1 MEEALL
7 GREDESSEVLC
18 HRNQSTR
25 GLQGGGHKPD
35 PVVVFFDEPLQK
47 WDLCFLIEFGSPGHC
62 RPYCVLIE
70 AFGGYWTPVGDWK
83 PRPITTMGHPCDGPG
98 PGTRE
103 GQPHTSPSVFSWWC
117 TGLEVRLCLMLC
129 LACLEAS

>member
-18 HRNQSTR
+18 HRNQSIR

-35 PVVVFFDEPLQK
+35 PVVVLFDEPLQK

-62 RPYCVLIE
+62 RPYHVLTE

-83 PRPITTMGHPCDGPG
+83 PRP
-98 PGTRE
+98 PGTILVMGLGRGE
-103 GQPHTSPSVFSWWC
+103 VSPTLALLWLP
-117 TGLEVRLCLMLC
+117 GGVRVWRSGS
-129 LACLEAS
+129 A